1 MTVYYSRVRDSQ
13 PDRLPGEKNGVKRL
27 VHPLTW
33 QHAGQSDEKLREFF
47 MPALVDL
54 GASIIIQNAQGQ
66 YLFITHLPEVWA
78 YEPLD
83 IPSDELIFG
92 AEVAARLSALKN
104 DMTEAGRK
112 AQLEVMVGAEQFFE
126 FRIQAV
132 EFEGGGL
139 HLVTTIVDRSE
150 ERHRERLL
158 RALLREVSH
167 RSKNLLAIIQSIA
180 LQTAR
185 YSGSLDLFLHKFR
198 GRLYSLSQSQD
209 LITDSSWR
217 GAYFFELVQQQTE
230 KYLPENRELVKV
242 SGDNLLLSPNASLHL
257 GLALHEL
264 IVNAV
269 SHGSLLR
276 SGLPIEVSCAR
287 KRVDGRDTVEMVW
300 HEPLQGALK
309 PVEDAAQLQAHFGST
324 VLERVVPASVNGK
337 AQYVISHDRITYHLA
352 FPLDNAGD

>member
-1 MTVYYSRVRDSQ
+1 MQLRHQ
-13 PDRLPGEKNGVKRL
+13 
-27 VHPLTW
+27 LTW
-33 QHAGQSDEKLREFF
+33 QQAGESDDKLYGFF

-54 GASIIIQNAQGQ
+54 GASIIIQNAARD
-66 YLFITHLPEVWA
+66 YLFVTNLPSTWEMAADRLPCDRSLFGDEIADKLSILKDGITKPG
-78 YEPLD
+78 D
-83 IPSDELIFG
+83 
-92 AEVAARLSALKN
+92 
-104 DMTEAGRK
+104 K
-112 AQLEVMVGAEQFFE
+112 AHIEIAVGSEDVFE
-126 FRIQAV
+126 FRVQAV
-132 EFEGGGL
+132 SLAHGDM

-185 YSGSLDLFLHKFR
+185 YSGTLDGFLNKFR

-217 GAYFFELVQQQTE
+217 GAYFRELVEQQTQ
-230 KYLPENRELVKV
+230 KYLPENAHLVVVK
-242 SGDNLLLSPNASLHL
+242 GDDVLLTPNASLHI

-269 SHGSLLR
+269 SHGSLLTSR
-276 SGLPIEVSCAR
+276 RAIDVTCSRVLIDGHDSLEVLWNEKLDPAADESL
-287 KRVDGRDTVEMVW
+287 VSDE
-300 HEPLQGALK
+300 ALK
-309 PVEDAAQLQAHFGST
+309 GHFGST

-337 AQYVISHDRITYHLA
+337 AHYTISDNEISYRLT
-352 FPLDNAGD
+352 FPLDVAE

>member
-1 MTVYYSRVRDSQ
+1 
-13 PDRLPGEKNGVKRL
+13 
-27 VHPLTW
+27 
-33 QHAGQSDEKLREFF
+33 

-54 GASIIIQNAQGQ
+54 GASIIIQDARHN
-66 YLFITHLPEVWA
+66 YLFVTNLPDIWA
-78 YEPLD
+78 IEHVDTPTD
-83 IPSDELIFG
+83 ISLFG
-92 AEVAARLSALKN
+92 TDVSAKLAVLK
-104 DMTEAGRK
+104 DGMTGSGGKGHVEIAVGTE
-112 AQLEVMVGAEQFFE
+112 QLYE
-126 FRIQAV
+126 FRVQAV
-132 EFEGGGL
+132 EFANGGL
-139 HLVTTIVDRSE
+139 HFITTIVDRSE

-185 YSGSLDLFLHKFR
+185 YSGSLELFLHKFR

-217 GAYFFELVQQQTE
+217 GAYLFELVQHQTE
-230 KYLPENRELVKV
+230 KYLPENRHLVRIR
-242 SGDNLLLSPNASLHL
+242 GDNVLLTPNASLHI

-276 SGLPIEVSCAR
+276 SGRVISVNATRMQVNGHDNLEIIWDEVLDA
-287 KRVDGRDTVEMVW
+287 GRNSEEGDE
-300 HEPLQGALK
+300 ALK
-309 PVEDAAQLQAHFGST
+309 AHFGST

-337 AQYVISHDRITYHLA
+337 ANYVISTDRISYKLV
-352 FPLDNAGD
+352 FPLEGASD

>member
-1 MTVYYSRVRDSQ
+1 M
-13 PDRLPGEKNGVKRL
+13 
-27 VHPLTW
+27 HPLTW
-33 QHAGQSDEKLREFF
+33 QQAGQSDDKLREFF
-47 MPALVDL
+47 VPALVDL
-54 GASIIIQNAQGQ
+54 GASVIIQDSRRN
-66 YLFITHLPEVWA
+66 YLFVTNLPEVWA
-78 YEPLD
+78 
-83 IPSDELIFG
+83 
-92 AEVAARLSALKN
+92 AEHVAAPTDISLFGEEVGAKLAALK
-104 DMTEAGRK
+104 DGITEPGNK
-112 AQLEVMVGAEQFFE
+112 GHIEITVGTEQIYE
-126 FRIQAV
+126 FRVQAV
-132 EFEGGGL
+132 ELAKGGV

-185 YSGSLDLFLHKFR
+185 YSGSLELFLHKFR

-230 KYLPENRELVKV
+230 KYLPENKHLVRV
-242 SGDNLLLSPNASLHL
+242 HGDNVLLTPNASLHL

-276 SGLPIEVSCAR
+276 GSRVINVTCTR
-287 KRVDGRDTVEMVW
+287 KHINGHDSLEMIW
-300 HEPLQGALK
+300 DEALDDRKSEGSEEALK
-309 PVEDAAQLQAHFGST
+309 AHFGST
-324 VLERVVPASVNGK
+324 VLERVVPVSVNGK
-337 AQYVISHDRITYHLA
+337 AHYVIANDRISYELA
-352 FPLDNAGD
+352 FPLESGGD

>member
-1 MTVYYSRVRDSQ
+1 M
-13 PDRLPGEKNGVKRL
+13 
-27 VHPLTW
+27 HPLTW
-33 QHAGQSDEKLREFF
+33 QQAGQSDDKLREFF

-54 GASIIIQNAQGQ
+54 GASVIIQDSQRN
-66 YLFITHLPEVWA
+66 YLFVTNLPDIWA
-78 YEPLD
+78 NEHFST
-83 IPSDELIFG
+83 PSDLSLFG
-92 AEVAARLSALKN
+92 EEVAAKLSTLKEGIIKPGN
-104 DMTEAGRK
+104 KGHIEIAVGTE
-112 AQLEVMVGAEQFFE
+112 QIYE
-126 FRIQAV
+126 FRVQAV
-132 EFEGGGL
+132 ELARGGV
-139 HLVTTIVDRSE
+139 HLVTTIIDRSE

-185 YSGSLDLFLHKFR
+185 YSGSLELFLNKFR

-230 KYLPENRELVKV
+230 KYLPENTHLVRV
-242 SGDNLLLSPNASLHL
+242 NGDNVLLTPNASLHL

-276 SGLPIEVSCAR
+276 SGSVINVTCAR
-287 KRVDGRDTVEMVW
+287 TQLNGHDALEITWDEALEISRKSDEDE
-300 HEPLQGALK
+300 EEALK
-309 PVEDAAQLQAHFGST
+309 SHFGST

-337 AQYVISHDRITYHLA
+337 AQYVISRDRIRYQLV
-352 FPLDNAGD
+352 FPLESGGD

>member
-1 MTVYYSRVRDSQ
+1 VN
-13 PDRLPGEKNGVKRL
+13 GEFQL
-27 VHPLTW
+27 VHRLTW
-33 QHAGQSDEKLREFF
+33 QQAGQSDDKLREFF

-54 GASIIIQNAQGQ
+54 GASIIIQDPGRD
-66 YLFITHLPEVWA
+66 YLLVTNLPEAWA
-78 YEPLD
+78 VEQFSS
-83 IPSDELIFG
+83 PSDLSLFG
-92 AEVAARLSALKN
+92 EDVAAKLSLLKQS
-104 DMTEAGRK
+104 MTEPGRK
-112 AQLEVMVGAEQFFE
+112 GHVEVTVGSDQVYE
-126 FRIQAV
+126 FRVQAV
-132 EFEGGGL
+132 EFEQGGI
-139 HLVTTIVDRSE
+139 HLVTTIIDRSE

-185 YSGSLDLFLHKFR
+185 YSGSLELFLNKFR

-230 KYLPENRELVKV
+230 KYLPENKHLVRV
-242 SGDNLLLSPNASLHL
+242 AGDNVLLTPNASLHL

-269 SHGSLLR
+269 SHGSILR
-276 SGLPIEVSCAR
+276 SGRAISVSCTR
-287 KRVDGRDTVEMVW
+287 LHLEGHDSLEVVW
-300 HEPLQGALK
+300 DEVLDPAHASDPSEDALK
-309 PVEDAAQLQAHFGST
+309 AHFGST

-337 AQYVISHDRITYHLA
+337 ATYTISSGRISYRLV
-352 FPLDNAGD
+352 FPLESAAE

>member
-1 MTVYYSRVRDSQ
+1 MSHQ
-13 PDRLPGEKNGVKRL
+13 
-27 VHPLTW
+27 LTW
-33 QHAGQSDEKLREFF
+33 QQAGENGEALRDFF

-54 GASIIIQNAQGQ
+54 GASVIIQDLQQ
-66 YLFITHLPEVWA
+66 RYLFVTNLPALWSGSMSA
-78 YEPLD
+78 EPTDASIFGQEIADKLRLLKEGMTEHGQKGH
-83 IPSDELIFG
+83 IEFTVNSDE
-92 AEVAARLSALKN
+92 VY
-104 DMTEAGRK
+104 
-112 AQLEVMVGAEQFFE
+112 E
-126 FRIQAV
+126 FRVQAISCHNGAV
-132 EFEGGGL
+132 

-185 YSGSLDLFLHKFR
+185 YSVTLDIFLNKFR

-230 KYLPENRELVKV
+230 KYLPENARLIKV
-242 SGDNLLLSPNASLHL
+242 NGDNVLLTPNASLHL

-269 SHGSLLR
+269 SHGSLAKSGRAISVTCHRVQANGQDSLEVR
-276 SGLPIEVSCAR
+276 WEEGLPNLMRHA
-287 KRVDGRDTVEMVW
+287 DPRDSDN
-300 HEPLQGALK
+300 LK
-309 PVEDAAQLQAHFGST
+309 ANFGST

-337 AQYVISHDRITYHLA
+337 ARYTITADRISYSLV
-352 FPLDNAGD
+352 FPLEHASE

>member
-1 MTVYYSRVRDSQ
+1 M
-13 PDRLPGEKNGVKRL
+13 

-33 QHAGQSDEKLREFF
+33 QQAGQSDGGLREFF

-54 GASIIIQNAQGQ
+54 GASIIIQDAERN
-66 YLFITHLPEVWA
+66 YLFVTHLPEIWSV
-78 YEPLD
+78 EHIDTPTD
-83 IPSDELIFG
+83 ISLFG
-92 AEVAARLSALKN
+92 EEVGARLALLK
-104 DMTEAGRK
+104 DAITEPGNKGRLEITIGTE
-112 AQLEVMVGAEQFFE
+112 QLYE
-126 FRIQAV
+126 FRVQAV
-132 EFEGGGL
+132 EIAEGGM
-139 HLVTTIVDRSE
+139 HFVTTIVDRSE

-185 YSGSLDLFLHKFR
+185 YSGSLEPFLQKFR

-230 KYLPENRELVKV
+230 KYLPENKELVRV
-242 SGDNLLLSPNASLHL
+242 HGDNVLLTPNASLHL

-276 SGLPIEVSCAR
+276 SGRVIDVTCTRSRIGNSDSLELLWDEVLESRRAADDADE
-287 KRVDGRDTVEMVW
+287 V
-300 HEPLQGALK
+300 LK
-309 PVEDAAQLQAHFGST
+309 AHFGST

-337 AQYVISHDRITYHLA
+337 AHYDISPSRISYRLV
-352 FPLDNAGD
+352 FPMESNE

>member
-1 MTVYYSRVRDSQ
+1 MSHQ
-13 PDRLPGEKNGVKRL
+13 
-27 VHPLTW
+27 LTW
-33 QHAGQSDEKLREFF
+33 QQAGEHDEVLREFF

-54 GASIIIQNAQGQ
+54 GASVIIQDAQGK
-66 YLFITHLPEVWA
+66 YLFVTNLPSVWA
-78 YEPLD
+78 EGM
-83 IPSDELIFG
+83 SDEPTDDSLFG
-92 AEVAARLSALKN
+92 ADIAMKLGTLK
-104 DMTEAGRK
+104 DGLTEHGQK
-112 AQLEVMVGAEQFFE
+112 GHIEFTVNSEDVFE
-126 FRIQAV
+126 FRIQAIACR
-132 EFEGGGL
+132 EGG
-139 HLVTTIVDRSE
+139 VYRITTIVDRSE

-185 YSGSLDLFLHKFR
+185 YSVTLDVFLNKFR

-230 KYLPENRELVKV
+230 KYLPENAHLIKV
-242 SGDNLLLSPNASLHL
+242 QGDNVLLTPNASLHL

-269 SHGSLLR
+269 SHGSLVKTGRAIFVTCHRVHANGQDSLEVR
-276 SGLPIEVSCAR
+276 WEEGLPNATR
-287 KRVDGRDTVEMVW
+287 RADLRDNDN
-300 HEPLQGALK
+300 LK
-309 PVEDAAQLQAHFGST
+309 ANFGST

-337 AQYVISHDRITYHLA
+337 ARYVITSERITYSLV
-352 FPLDNAGD
+352 FPLEHASE

>member
-1 MTVYYSRVRDSQ
+1 
-13 PDRLPGEKNGVKRL
+13 
-27 VHPLTW
+27 
-33 QHAGQSDEKLREFF
+33 

-54 GASIIIQNAQGQ
+54 GASVIIQDARGNYLFVTNLPELWAIEHVATPSDLTLFGEEVASKLSTLKQAMTEPGNKGHIEIIIG
-66 YLFITHLPEVWA
+66 
-78 YEPLD
+78 
-83 IPSDELIFG
+83 
-92 AEVAARLSALKN
+92 
-104 DMTEAGRK
+104 TE
-112 AQLEVMVGAEQFFE
+112 QVYE
-126 FRIQAV
+126 FRVQAV
-132 EFEGGGL
+132 EFARGGV

-185 YSGSLDLFLHKFR
+185 YSGSLELFLHKFR

-230 KYLPENRELVKV
+230 KYLPENKHLVRV
-242 SGDNLLLSPNASLHL
+242 HGDNLLLTPNASLHL

-276 SGLPIEVSCAR
+276 SGRIINVTCTRMPVNGHDTLEMIWDEILDPNAR
-287 KRVDGRDTVEMVW
+287 PDQQDE
-300 HEPLQGALK
+300 ALK
-309 PVEDAAQLQAHFGST
+309 AHFGST

-337 AQYVISHDRITYHLA
+337 ANYTISNERISYRLV
-352 FPLDNAGD
+352 FPLETGGD

>member
-1 MTVYYSRVRDSQ
+1 
-13 PDRLPGEKNGVKRL
+13 
-27 VHPLTW
+27 
-33 QHAGQSDEKLREFF
+33 

-54 GASIIIQNAQGQ
+54 GASIIIQDLSQN
-66 YLFITHLPEVWA
+66 YLLVANLPDVWA
-78 YEPLD
+78 VEQFAE
-83 IPSDELIFG
+83 PSDASLFG
-92 AEVAARLSALKN
+92 ADVAAKLSLLKQG
-104 DMTEAGRK
+104 MIEAGRK
-112 AQLEVMVGAEQFFE
+112 GSIEITVGSDQVYE
-126 FRIQAV
+126 FRVQAV
-132 EFEGGGL
+132 EFHQGGI

-185 YSGSLDLFLHKFR
+185 YSGSLELFLLKFR

-217 GAYFFELVQQQTE
+217 GAYFFELVQHQTA
-230 KYLPENRELVKV
+230 KYLPENNHLVSV
-242 SGDNLLLSPNASLHL
+242 SGDNVLLTPNASLHL

-269 SHGSLLR
+269 SHGSILR
-276 SGLPIEVSCAR
+276 SGRAITVTCSRLHVEGHDSLEV
-287 KRVDGRDTVEMVW
+287 VW
-300 HEPLQGALK
+300 DEVLDPSYSAEVGD
-309 PVEDAAQLQAHFGST
+309 DAVHSHFGST

-337 AQYVISHDRITYHLA
+337 AQYVISNGRICYRLV
-352 FPLDNAGD
+352 FPLESSSD

>member
-1 MTVYYSRVRDSQ
+1 MS
-13 PDRLPGEKNGVKRL
+13 
-27 VHPLTW
+27 HPLTW
-33 QHAGQSDEKLREFF
+33 QQAGQSDDKLREFF

-54 GASIIIQNAQGQ
+54 GASIIIQDARLN
-66 YLFITHLPEVWA
+66 YLFVTNLPEVWA
-78 YEPLD
+78 IEHVAT
-83 IPSDELIFG
+83 PSDLSLFG
-92 AEVAARLSALKN
+92 EEVAAKLQALKGAI
-104 DMTEAGRK
+104 TEPGNK
-112 AQLEVMVGAEQFFE
+112 GHIEITVGTEQVYE
-126 FRIQAV
+126 FRVQAV
-132 EFEGGGL
+132 EFSKRGI

-185 YSGSLDLFLHKFR
+185 YSGSLELFLHKFR

-230 KYLPENRELVKV
+230 KYLPENKHLVRV
-242 SGDNLLLSPNASLHL
+242 QGDNVLLTPNASLHL

-276 SGLPIEVSCAR
+276 SGRAIDVTC
-287 KRVDGRDTVEMVW
+287 GRMQLNGHDVLEIVW
-300 HEPLQGALK
+300 DETLETTPNSEEHEEALK
-309 PVEDAAQLQAHFGST
+309 AHFGST
-324 VLERVVPASVNGK
+324 VLERVVPAAVNGK
-337 AQYVISHDRITYHLA
+337 AQYVISYDRISYRLV
-352 FPLDNAGD
+352 FPLEGAND

>member
-1 MTVYYSRVRDSQ
+1 M
-13 PDRLPGEKNGVKRL
+13 

-33 QHAGQSDEKLREFF
+33 QQAGQSDDGLREFLL
-47 MPALVDL
+47 PALVDL
-54 GASIIIQNAQGQ
+54 GASIIIQDADHN
-66 YLFITHLPEVWA
+66 YLFVTNLPETWPIDRSA
-78 YEPLD
+78 AKLND
-83 IPSDELIFG
+83 LSLFG
-92 AEVAARLSALKN
+92 EEVAGRLSALKA
-104 DMTEAGRK
+104 DMRAAGHK
-112 AQLEVMVGAEQFFE
+112 GHVEVTVGSEQVYE
-126 FRIQAV
+126 FRVQAV
-132 EFEGGGL
+132 ELPKSGV
-139 HLVTTIVDRSE
+139 HLITTIVDRSE

-217 GAYFFELVQQQTE
+217 GAYFYELVQHQTE
-230 KYLPENRELVKV
+230 KYLPENRHLVRV
-242 SGDNLLLSPNASLHL
+242 TGDNVLLTPNASLHV
-257 GLALHEL
+257 GLAVHEL

-276 SGLPIEVSCAR
+276 GGRPIRVTCTR
-287 KRVDGRDTVEMVW
+287 LQVDGHDSLEMMW
-300 HEPLQGALK
+300 DEPLEAETQGEANTESLK
-309 PVEDAAQLQAHFGST
+309 AHFGST

-337 AQYVISHDRITYHLA
+337 ANYSISEEKITYRLV
-352 FPLDNAGD
+352 FPIEVGD

>member
-1 MTVYYSRVRDSQ
+1 MSHQ
-13 PDRLPGEKNGVKRL
+13 
-27 VHPLTW
+27 LTW
-33 QHAGQSDEKLREFF
+33 QQAGESDDRLREFF

-54 GASIIIQNAQGQ
+54 GASVIIQDLDCN
-66 YLFITHLPEVWA
+66 YLFVTNLPSIWQGGM
-78 YEPLD
+78 
-83 IPSDELIFG
+83 SDTPNDLILFG
-92 AEVAARLSALKN
+92 ADIAEKLRVLKAGLTSGGQKSHVEVSVSP
-104 DMTEAGRK
+104 E
-112 AQLEVMVGAEQFFE
+112 EIYE
-126 FRIQAV
+126 FRIQAIDLP
-132 EFEGGGL
+132 GRGL

-185 YSGSLDLFLHKFR
+185 YSITLDMFLNKFR

-217 GAYFFELVQQQTE
+217 GAYFYDLVKQQTE
-230 KYLPENRELVKV
+230 KYLPENTHLVRV
-242 SGDNLLLSPNASLHL
+242 SGENVLLTPNASLHL

-269 SHGSLLR
+269 SHGSLVR
-276 SGLPIEVSCAR
+276 SGRAIGVVCQRVQVNGQDSLEIRWDEGLPS
-287 KRVDGRDTVEMVW
+287 DGLRLDFTADETTK
-300 HEPLQGALK
+300 AN
-309 PVEDAAQLQAHFGST
+309 FGST

-337 AQYVISHDRITYHLA
+337 ARYQISSNRITYSLV
-352 FPLDNAGD
+352 FPLDHASE

>member
-1 MTVYYSRVRDSQ
+1 M
-13 PDRLPGEKNGVKRL
+13 
-27 VHPLTW
+27 HPLTW
-33 QHAGQSDEKLREFF
+33 QHAGQSDDKLREFF

-54 GASIIIQNAQGQ
+54 GASIIIQDAQHH
-66 YLFITHLPEVWA
+66 YLFVTNLPEFWSKA
-78 YEPLD
+78 LSD
-83 IPSDELIFG
+83 APSDELIFG
-92 AEVAARLSALKN
+92 PEVASRLAAAKAN
-104 DMTEAGRK
+104 MMDPGQK

-126 FRIQAV
+126 FRIQSV
-132 EFEGGGL
+132 EFAQGGL

-167 RSKNLLAIIQSIA
+167 RSKNLLAIIQSVA

-264 IVNAV
+264 VVNAV

-276 SGLPIEVSCAR
+276 SGLPVEVSCAR
-287 KRVDGRDTVEMVW
+287 KHADGHDTVEMLW
-300 HEPLQGALK
+300 HEPFEGALNTAD
-309 PVEDAAQLQAHFGST
+309 ESEQLKSHFGST

-337 AQYVISHDRITYHLA
+337 AQYVISSDRITYHLT
-352 FPLDNAGD
+352 FPLDTAAE

>member
-1 MTVYYSRVRDSQ
+1 
-13 PDRLPGEKNGVKRL
+13 
-27 VHPLTW
+27 
-33 QHAGQSDEKLREFF
+33 
-47 MPALVDL
+47 MPALIDL
-54 GASIIIQNAQGQ
+54 GASITIQDARQN
-66 YLFITHLPEVWA
+66 YLLVTNLPDVWA
-78 YEPLD
+78 VERLMA
-83 IPSDELIFG
+83 PSDVSLFG
-92 AEVAARLSALKN
+92 SEIAGKLSLLKQE
-104 DMTEAGRK
+104 MTQSGRK
-112 AQLEVMVGAEQFFE
+112 AHLEVTVGSDQVYE
-126 FRIQAV
+126 FRVQAV
-132 EFEGGGL
+132 EFQQGGI
-139 HLVTTIVDRSE
+139 HLVTTIIDRSE

-230 KYLPENRELVKV
+230 KYLPENTHLVHV
-242 SGDNLLLSPNASLHL
+242 SGDNVLLTPNASLHL

-269 SHGSLLR
+269 SHGSVLR
-276 SGLPIEVSCAR
+276 SGRVIEVTCT
-287 KRVDGRDTVEMVW
+287 RVPVNGHDSLEMLWDEVLDADKSSDGGED
-300 HEPLQGALK
+300 ALK
-309 PVEDAAQLQAHFGST
+309 AHFGST

-337 AQYVISHDRITYHLA
+337 AQYTISNGRISYRLV
-352 FPLDNAGD
+352 FPLEIGSD

>member
-1 MTVYYSRVRDSQ
+1 
-13 PDRLPGEKNGVKRL
+13 
-27 VHPLTW
+27 
-33 QHAGQSDEKLREFF
+33 

-54 GASIIIQNAQGQ
+54 GASVIIQDLERN
-66 YLFITHLPEVWA
+66 YLFVTNLPQAWSSG
-78 YEPLD
+78 LGD
-83 IPSDELIFG
+83 KPSDKSLFG
-92 AEVAARLSALKN
+92 DEIAEKLRVLK
-104 DMTEAGRK
+104 DGITRHGQK
-112 AQLEVMVGAEQFFE
+112 SHLEITVNSEEIFE
-126 FRIQAV
+126 FRVQAV
-132 EFEGGGL
+132 ALTSGAI

-185 YSGSLDLFLHKFR
+185 YSVTLDMFLNKFR

-230 KYLPENRELVKV
+230 KYLPENAHLVRV
-242 SGDNLLLSPNASLHL
+242 SGDNVLLTPNASLHL

-269 SHGSLLR
+269 SHGSLIKNGRAVAVTCNKVQANGQDSLEVR
-276 SGLPIEVSCAR
+276 WDEGLAPQ
-287 KRVDGRDTVEMVW
+287 GRF
-300 HEPLQGALK
+300 G
-309 PVEDAAQLQAHFGST
+309 DAAEEDNLKAHFGST

-337 AQYVISHDRITYHLA
+337 ARYVISKDRISYSLV
-352 FPLDNAGD
+352 FPIENMTD

>member
-1 MTVYYSRVRDSQ
+1 
-13 PDRLPGEKNGVKRL
+13 L

-33 QHAGQSDEKLREFF
+33 QHAGQSDDKLREFF

-54 GASIIIQNAQGQ
+54 GASIIIQDAQHR
-66 YLFITHLPEVWA
+66 YLFVTNLPEIWEQVFPEA
-78 YEPLD
+78 
-83 IPSDELIFG
+83 PSDEIIFG
-92 AEVAARLSALKN
+92 TDVAGRLAALKE
-104 DMTEAGRK
+104 DMKDAGQK

-126 FRIQAV
+126 FRIQSVQFAQ
-132 EFEGGGL
+132 GGV
-139 HLVTTIVDRSE
+139 HLVTTIIDRSE

-230 KYLPENRELVKV
+230 KYLPENKELVKV

-276 SGLPIEVSCAR
+276 SRLPVDVSCMR
-287 KRVDGRDTVEMVW
+287 KHVDGQDVVEMLW
-300 HEPLQGALK
+300 HEPLQSALK
-309 PVEDAAQLQAHFGST
+309 QVEDGEQLKTHFGST

-337 AQYVISHDRITYHLA
+337 AQYVIAQDQIAYRLI
-352 FPLDNAGD
+352 FPLDPVAD

>member
-1 MTVYYSRVRDSQ
+1 MEAANDVPV
-13 PDRLPGEKNGVKRL
+13 LPQAQYGVSTL
-27 VHPLTW
+27 VQPLTW
-33 QHAGQSDEKLREFF
+33 QQAGQSDDRLQEFL

-54 GASIIIQNAQGQ
+54 GVGIIVQDVYSS
-66 YLFITHLPEVWA
+66 YLFVTNLPEVWA
-78 YEPLD
+78 RGDLD
-83 IPSDELIFG
+83 VPSDTSLFG
-92 AEVAARLSALKN
+92 KDVAARLA
-104 DMTEAGRK
+104 AVK
-112 AQLEVMVGAEQFFE
+112 AEMKQPGQKGQLEVTVGTEQFFE

-132 EFEGGGL
+132 ERVGGGVY
-139 HLVTTIVDRSE
+139 LVTTIIDRSE
-150 ERHRERLL
+150 ARHRERLL

-217 GAYFFELVQQQTE
+217 GAYFFELVQQQSE
-230 KYLPENRELVKV
+230 RYLPENRHLVKAK
-242 SGDNLLLSPNASLHL
+242 GDNVLLSPNASLHL

-276 SGLPIEVSCAR
+276 NGLPIEVACTR
-287 KRVDGRDTVEMVW
+287 KQVNGHESVEMIW
-300 HEPLQGALK
+300 NEPLDSDHQIESNSEQLK
-309 PVEDAAQLQAHFGST
+309 AHFGST
-324 VLERVVPASVNGK
+324 VLERVVPASVGGK
-337 AQYVISHDRITYHLA
+337 AQYVISHDRIAYHLV
-352 FPLDNAGD
+352 FPLDAGSD

>member
-1 MTVYYSRVRDSQ
+1 
-13 PDRLPGEKNGVKRL
+13 
-27 VHPLTW
+27 
-33 QHAGQSDEKLREFF
+33 

-54 GASIIIQNAQGQ
+54 GASVIIQDAQRN
-66 YLFITHLPEVWA
+66 YLLVTNLPEVWTNGHS
-78 YEPLD
+78 EV
-83 IPSDELIFG
+83 PSDEGLFG
-92 AEVAARLSALKN
+92 KDVAARLGALKSELI
-104 DMTEAGRK
+104 DPGRK

-126 FRIQAV
+126 FRMQT
-132 EFEGGGL
+132 FEVAQGGV
-139 HLVTTIVDRSE
+139 HLVTTIIDRSE

-185 YSGSLDLFLHKFR
+185 YSGSLDMFLHKFR

-230 KYLPENRELVKV
+230 KYLPENRHLVKV

-276 SGLPIEVSCAR
+276 NGLPIEVTCQR
-287 KRVDGRDTVEMVW
+287 KRVDGQDTVELVW
-300 HEPLQGALK
+300 LEPLESGKCRQDETEQLK
-309 PVEDAAQLQAHFGST
+309 AHFGST

-352 FPLDNAGD
+352 FPLDPSTD

>member
-1 MTVYYSRVRDSQ
+1 M
-13 PDRLPGEKNGVKRL
+13 
-27 VHPLTW
+27 HPLTW
-33 QHAGQSDEKLREFF
+33 QRAGQSDDKLREFLL
-47 MPALVDL
+47 PALVDL
-54 GASIIIQNAQGQ
+54 GASVIIQDARHN
-66 YLFITHLPEVWA
+66 YLLVANLPEVWLPDGWESGTLA
-78 YEPLD
+78 SPTDNNL
-83 IPSDELIFG
+83 FG
-92 AEVAARLSALKN
+92 AEVAARLTSLKAE
-104 DMTEAGRK
+104 MLEAGQK
-112 AQLEVMVGAEQFFE
+112 GQLEVMVGAEQFFE
-126 FRIQAV
+126 FRVQAV
-132 EFEGGGL
+132 EFAHGGL

-217 GAYFFELVQQQTE
+217 GAYFFDLVQQQTE
-230 KYLPENRELVKV
+230 KYLPENRDLVSV
-242 SGDNLLLSPNASLHL
+242 RGVNLLLSPNASLHL

-276 SGLPIEVSCAR
+276 SSLPIEVSCTR
-287 KRVDGRDTVEMVW
+287 KRIDGHDMVQMVW
-300 HEPLQGALK
+300 NEPLSL
-309 PVEDAAQLQAHFGST
+309 AADEKNDPQDMKAHFGST

-337 AQYVISHDRITYHLA
+337 AEYIIAKDRISYHLT
-352 FPLDNAGD
+352 FPLELGVTDEG

>member
-1 MTVYYSRVRDSQ
+1 VT
-13 PDRLPGEKNGVKRL
+13 
-27 VHPLTW
+27 HPLTW
-33 QHAGQSDEKLREFF
+33 QQAGQSDDKLREFF

-54 GASIIIQNAQGQ
+54 GASIIIQDVSHN
-66 YLFITHLPEVWA
+66 YLFVTNLPESWA
-78 YEPLD
+78 VEAFSE
-83 IPSDELIFG
+83 PSDEKLFG
-92 AEVAARLSALKN
+92 ADVAAKLATLKHG
-104 DMTEAGRK
+104 MTEPGRK
-112 AQLEVMVGAEQFFE
+112 GHIEVTIGAEQVFE
-126 FRIQAV
+126 FRVQAV
-132 EFEGGGL
+132 EFEKGGL

-185 YSGSLDLFLHKFR
+185 YSGSVDLFLHKFR

-217 GAYFFELVQQQTE
+217 GAYLFELVQQQTE
-230 KYLPENRELVKV
+230 KYLPENKHLVRM
-242 SGDNLLLSPNASLHL
+242 SGDNVLLTPNASLHV

-269 SHGSLLR
+269 SHGSILR
-276 SGLPIEVSCAR
+276 SRSAINVTSLRSHAGGRESLEV
-287 KRVDGRDTVEMVW
+287 VW
-300 HEPLQGALK
+300 DEALEHVNGSSFDHDALK
-309 PVEDAAQLQAHFGST
+309 AHFGST

-337 AQYVISHDRITYHLA
+337 AQYVISDERISYRLT
-352 FPLDNAGD
+352 FPLEGAAE

>member
-1 MTVYYSRVRDSQ
+1 LAGLRRSHPVVFKANAKD
-13 PDRLPGEKNGVKRL
+13 GVEL
-27 VHPLTW
+27 LSHQLTW
-33 QHAGQSDEKLREFF
+33 QQAGESDDKLREFF

-54 GASIIIQNAQGQ
+54 GASVIIQDLDRN
-66 YLFITHLPEVWA
+66 YLFVTNLPSVWSA
-78 YEPLD
+78 GLAES
-83 IPSDELIFG
+83 PSDRSLFG
-92 AEVAARLSALKN
+92 DDIAEKLRMLK
-104 DMTEAGRK
+104 DGITDPGQK
-112 AQLEVMVGAEQFFE
+112 KHLEISVNSDEIYE
-126 FRIQAV
+126 FRVQAV
-132 EFEGGGL
+132 SFSAGGL

-185 YSGSLDLFLHKFR
+185 YSVSLDMFLNKFR

-217 GAYFFELVQQQTE
+217 GAYFFELVRQQTD
-230 KYLPENRELVKV
+230 KYLPENQQQVKV
-242 SGDNLLLSPNASLHL
+242 SGDDVLLSPNASLHL

-269 SHGSLLR
+269 SHGSLVK
-276 SGLPIEVSCAR
+276 SGRAIGISCNRVLANGQDSLEVRWEEGLAPAAHRLDAR
-287 KRVDGRDTVEMVW
+287 E
-300 HEPLQGALK
+300 EENLK
-309 PVEDAAQLQAHFGST
+309 AHFGST

-337 AQYVISHDRITYHLA
+337 AHYVITPERISYSLV
-352 FPLDNAGD
+352 FPLEHASE

>member
-1 MTVYYSRVRDSQ
+1 
-13 PDRLPGEKNGVKRL
+13 L

-33 QHAGQSDEKLREFF
+33 QQAGQSDDTLRDFF
-47 MPALVDL
+47 VPALADL
-54 GASIIIQNAQGQ
+54 GASIIIQDSDRN
-66 YLFITHLPEVWA
+66 YLFVTNLPDAWT
-78 YEPLD
+78 LD
-83 IPSDELIFG
+83 HPSAPSDLSVFG
-92 AEVAARLSALKN
+92 EEVANRLATLKGN
-104 DMTEAGRK
+104 MTEAGHRG
-112 AQLEVMVGAEQFFE
+112 QIEVTVGSEQIFE
-126 FRIQAV
+126 FRVQAIQV
-132 EFEGGGL
+132 PDGGFRL
-139 HLVTTIVDRSE
+139 MTTIVDRSE

-230 KYLPENRELVKV
+230 KYLPENKHLVRV
-242 SGDNLLLSPNASLHL
+242 SGDNVLLTPNASLHV
-257 GLALHEL
+257 GLAVHEL

-276 SGLPIEVSCAR
+276 G
-287 KRVDGRDTVEMVW
+287 GRPVKVTCRRLHVNGHDSLEMIW
-300 HEPLQGALK
+300 EEPLEGEKHDGSGDSLK
-309 PVEDAAQLQAHFGST
+309 AHFGST
-324 VLERVVPASVNGK
+324 VLERVVPASVNGD
-337 AQYVISHDRITYHLA
+337 ASYSISPEKIAYRLA
-352 FPLDNAGD
+352 FPIESLE